1 MAKDFQTIIDE
12 IQKHLAKSGRRYYSD
27 FYIGITNN
35 VEQRMFKEHNVSKD
49 NAWWIYR
56 TAQTPDIAQEVEKHF
71 LSYGMRG
78 DHKGGNTTSNIV
90 YCYAVSPTTTE

>member
-12 IQKHLAKSGRRYYSD
+12 IRGHLAKSGKRYYSD
-27 FYIGITNN
+27 FYIGITSD
-35 VEQRMFKEHNVSKD
+35 VEQRMFKEHNVPKN

-56 TAQTPDIAQEVEKHF
+56 TAKNHDIAQKFEKHF
-71 LSYGMRG
+71 LNHGMRG
-78 DHKGGNTTSNIV
+78 DNKGENTTGNIV